1 MEAIDE
7 AVPKQPNVVYLLAD
21 QLRARSLP
29 AYGERQIATPNIDR
43 IVREGIRFTNAVAT
57 CPLCAPYRSML
68 VTGRQP
74 LETGHIINNVRAR
87 HDEISIADAFN
98 HAGYR
103 TGWVGKWHL
112 YSGEQPEIV
121 DFEYI
126 PDGRD
131 RLGFDFFRAYNYHTQ
146 YFDGPLCLD
155 GGGHER
161 WRGYETTGLLQYV
174 DEFLDAAAEQ
184 REPFCL
190 FVAPHMPH
198 HGGAIPGGGVT
209 QDALPNGRL
218 APDDCLRRV
227 PEQPVLPPNV
237 PPDLLAEAT
246 DCYRDYLAMTV
257 AVDDMLGAVLGRL
270 RRDGLLDDT
279 IVVFGSDHG
288 SLMGAHGLPPWQKR
302 TPWEESVSVPLAV
315 RLPGG
320 RGAGSVCDALVAPV
334 DLFPTLCGLCGIDVP
349 RTVSGRNQAPVWLGR
364 GGEGERQAL
373 FTYCIDDALLTGT
386 TGSEWKGV
394 RTRRWSYWRCLDG
407 STALYD
413 IRADP
418 LQLRDLVA
426 SADHRPVV
434 ARMEATLE
442 RFMSEW
448 HDAMQPA
455 TEYLNWFDGRRI
467 MRNAFGPLGDPLA
480 EPDWSLL

>member
-1 MEAIDE
+1 M
-7 AVPKQPNVVYLLAD
+7 KQPNVVYLLAD

-29 AYGERQIATPNIDR
+29 AYGEGQIATPNIDR
-43 IVREGIRFTNAVAT
+43 LVREGIRFTNAVAT

-74 LETGHIINNVRAR
+74 LETGHVINNVRAR

-112 YSGEQPEIV
+112 SIPVSNPRSWISSTSPTAGTGSGST
-121 DFEYI
+121 FS
-126 PDGRD
+126 
-131 RLGFDFFRAYNYHTQ
+131 
-146 YFDGPLCLD
+146 GPTTITPSTSTARCVSTAAAMS
-155 GGGHER
+155 GGGGTR
-161 WRGYETTGLLQYV
+161 RPDCCGTSTSFSMQRRST
-174 DEFLDAAAEQ
+174 

-198 HGGAIPGGGVT
+198 HGGAIPGDRVT
-209 QDALPNGRL
+209 QDASPSGRL

-288 SLMGAHGLPPWQKR
+288 SLMGAHGLQPWQKR
-302 TPWEESVSVPLAV
+302 TAWEESVSVPLAV
-315 RLPGG
+315 RLPGD
-320 RGAGSVCDALVAPV
+320 RRAGSVCEALVAPV

-349 RTVSGRNQAPVWLGR
+349 RTVSGRNQADVWLGR
-364 GGEGERQAL
+364 GGEAERQAL

-386 TGSEWKGV
+386 SGSEWKGV
-394 RTRRWSYWRCLDG
+394 RTGRWSYWRCLDG

-418 LQLRDLVA
+418 LQLRDLVV
-426 SADHRPVV
+426 SEDHRAVV

-448 HDAMQPA
+448 NDAMKPA
-455 TEYLNWFDGRRI
+455 TEYLNWFEGRRI
-467 MRNAFGPLGDPLA
+467 VRNTFGPLGDPLA